1 MTDVFERTVKYN
13 M

>member
-1 MTDVFERTVKYN
+1 MADVFERTVKYN